1 MLRRMRK
8 SIFFIVVA
16 FVLVGMPVRIMP
28 DRQAYQQAPI
38 SVPEDKPLAN
48 RGTTEVV
55 EIEADV
61 PEYREL
67 VMEATAYSHTG
78 ARTFTGTWPSRGTIA
93 VDPLVIPLGTKLW
106 VEGYGYGTAED
117 TGGAIKGNRIDVFLE
132 SEGECWEWGRKKVKV
147 RIYLLQKNI
156 T

>member
-28 DRQAYQQAPI
+28 DRQAYQQAPA
-38 SVPEDKPLAN
+38 SVPEDKTLAS
-48 RGTTEVV
+48 RGKVEVEV
-55 EIEADV
+55 DV
-61 PEYREL
+61 SEYPEYKEL

-117 TGGAIKGNRIDVFLE
+117 TGGLIKGNRIDVFLE
-132 SEGECWEWGRKKVKV
+132 SEGECWEWGRQHV
-147 RIYLLQKNI
+147 RVRVYECGRKN
-156 T
+156 